1 MSSEYQFEAEM
12 TFKQFLALTNYIKFH
27 DLIEETKNNVYFKRV
42 SIAKNID
49 PNSVK
54 KWIFNGWNTE
64 RMLRATDEFLKI
76 EDNYFALQWSF
87 PQAYYSVYML
97 TLAYMT
103 LNGQNTNTHAGIMD
117 KFSEF
122 AISGKYPKAISF
134 HCKGTKKNP
143 EFVNIQKFPSHST
156 LSLDHE
162 SQESCET
169 QICQFLN
176 ATRQILLE
184 EKRNDKNV
192 ASLFT
197 TGKGSRKKMK
207 KSLSEVDWTVIAKK
221 VKETNIL
228 HLLYRKRIKSNYK
241 DIDTFNAESIR
252 ADYIHKCLIGI
263 VKNLNLVHEMYICK
277 MIGKEMYTR
286 FYEEYAKGK
295 EIQFLKKRSDLIL
308 DALKKL
314 NTGGCFQKR

>member
-1 MSSEYQFEAEM
+1 MRLEYQFEAEM
-12 TFKQFLALTNYIKFH
+12 TFKQFLALTNYFKFH
-27 DLIEETKNNVYFKRV
+27 DLVAETKNNFYFKRV
-42 SIAKNID
+42 SVAKNID

-64 RMLRATDEFLKI
+64 RMLRATDKYLKI
-76 EDNYFALQWSF
+76 EENYFALQWSF

-97 TLAYMT
+97 TLAYLT
-103 LNGQNTNTHAGIMD
+103 LNGQNTNTHTGIMD

-122 AISGKYPKAISF
+122 ASSGKYPKAISF

-143 EFVNIQKFPSHST
+143 EFINIQKFPSNST

-162 SQESCET
+162 SKESCET

-192 ASLFT
+192 AILFT
-197 TGKGSRKKMK
+197 TGKGSRKKIK
-207 KSLSEVDWTVIAKK
+207 KSLSEEDWKVIANK

-241 DIDTFNAESIR
+241 DIDSFNTESIR
-252 ADYIHKCLIGI
+252 ADYIHKSLIGI

-277 MIGKEMYTR
+277 MIGQETFSR
-286 FYEEYAKGK
+286 FYEEYTKGI
-295 EIQFLKKRSDLIL
+295 EIPFLYKRNQKIL
-308 DALKKL
+308 DVL
-314 NTGGCFQKR
+314 